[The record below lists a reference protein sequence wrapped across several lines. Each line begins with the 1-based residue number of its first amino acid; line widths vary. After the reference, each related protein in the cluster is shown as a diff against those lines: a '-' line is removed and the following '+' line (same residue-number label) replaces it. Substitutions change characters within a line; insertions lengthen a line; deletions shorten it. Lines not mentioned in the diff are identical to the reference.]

1 MGFFRKLMSFFPAA
15 ILALIVGSCSSEAP
29 NFHLKTAQGKTIELQ
44 DFQGK
49 VVVLNFWATWCPPCR
64 AEIPGMLEV
73 YRKHHSKGLE
83 IVGISL
89 DAEGWT
95 KVSPLMHE
103 MNIDYPVVLGNSD
116 VVNAYG
122 GIRVIPTTVIVDRQ
136 GKIVDKF
143 VGFMD
148 RQKFEDEV
156 LEIINS

>member
-1 MGFFRKLMSFFPAA
+1 MRFVRRFASIIPVLL
-15 ILALIVGSCSSEAP
+15 LALILGSCSSEAP
-29 NFHLKTAQGKTIELQ
+29 NFRLKTVEGKTIELQ
-44 DFQGK
+44 DLQGK

-64 AEIPGMLEV
+64 AEIPGMIEV
-73 YRKHHSKGLE
+73 YRKHHSRGLE

-103 MNIDYPVVLGNSD
+103 MNIEYPVVLGNND

-122 GIRVIPTTVIVDRQ
+122 GIRVIPTTVIVDRE
-136 GKIVDKF
+136 GRIVDKF
-143 VGFMD
+143 VGYMD